1 MQGTHT
7 GQMLRCINK
16 GEKMKWIFAFLV
28 LAGVLFAGQIVNVG
42 ETTDGTGSGSTGP
55 EDSECY
61 TEYFQCLRVGCATAG
76 GNFNELTQ
84 GCYGGSDAKFSEA
97 VGKCADAQ
105 GDCIMGTVSSGSGTS
120 SGTPSG
126 GTSTSGTSST
136 GSSSASSGEEGLC
149 GTGFVLLG
157 LGAFLFSRR
166 NE

>member
-1 MQGTHT
+1 
-7 GQMLRCINK
+7 
-16 GEKMKWIFAFLV
+16 MKWILAFLV
-28 LAGVLFAGQIVNVG
+28 LAGVLFAGQVVNVG

-61 TEYFQCLRVGCATAG
+61 TEYFQCLRDGCAAAG

-105 GDCIMGTVSSGSGTS
+105 GNCIMGT
-120 SGTPSG
+120 TPSG
-126 GTSTSGTSST
+126 TGGTSGTSTSGGSTSS
-136 GSSSASSGEEGLC
+136 EEQGLC

>member
-1 MQGTHT
+1 
-7 GQMLRCINK
+7 
-16 GEKMKWIFAFLV
+16 MKWIFAFLV

-42 ETTDGTGSGSTGP
+42 EDTSGGTSPSAQ

-61 TEYFQCLRVGCATAG
+61 AEYFQCLRDGCAAAG

-105 GDCIMGTVSSGSGTS
+105 GDCVMGTASSGSSGSGTS
-120 SGTPSG
+120 TSG
-126 GTSTSGTSST
+126 GSTASSGTS
-136 GSSSASSGEEGLC
+136 GDAGLC

>member
-1 MQGTHT
+1 
-7 GQMLRCINK
+7 
-16 GEKMKWIFAFLV
+16 MKWILAFLV

-42 ETTDGTGSGSTGP
+42 ETTDGTSSGSSGP

-61 TEYFQCLRVGCATAG
+61 TEYFQCLRDGCAAAG
-76 GNFNELTQ
+76 GDFNELTQ

-105 GDCIMGTVSSGSGTS
+105 GDCIMGTTSSGSGTS
-120 SGTPSG
+120 G
-126 GTSTSGTSST
+126 GTSTS
-136 GSSSASSGEEGLC
+136 GSSSASSGEQGLC

>member
-1 MQGTHT
+1 
-7 GQMLRCINK
+7 MLRYTSRDD

-42 ETTDGTGSGSTGP
+42 ETTDGTSSGSSGAD
-55 EDSECY
+55 DSECY

-105 GDCIMGTVSSGSGTS
+105 GDCIMGTTSSGSGT
-120 SGTPSG
+120 SG
-126 GTSTSGTSST
+126 GTSTSGSST
-136 GSSSASSGEEGLC
+136 SGEQGLC
-149 GTGFVLLG
+149 GTGFVILG

-166 NE
+166 DE